1 MSKLIDIRGH
11 YISLTELF
19 IEEREAVEA
28 FNSMRRDLIDAKIK
42 VSNLEYKL
50 AIFQNRVK
58 ESRETLVNALEQLKP
73 VVESVEE

>member
-1 MSKLIDIRGH
+1 MSKLMDITGS

-42 VSNLEYKL
+42 VRNLEYKL